1 MLGRLSDVERID
13 SLGKKTVA
21 IIGGTGHQGPGLAL
35 RWAKSGRYRVIIGSR
50 EAAKAQ
56 SVAESLNVQLG
67 DHLIEGQ
74 HNVEAAAAAEIVVL
88 TVPYSAHIEVLESI
102 RAQLKGKVLVDV
114 TVPLQPPRVSHVY
127 IPPAGSA
134 TAEAQALLGEEVRVV
149 CAFQNVSAIHLS
161 HLDEPIDCD
170 VLVCGDDESA
180 KAETIA
186 LVEAAGMR
194 GLDAGPL
201 RNAVVVEGLTAVL
214 IGINKRYRAN
224 GAGIRITGLPE
235 APRRSSSPR

>member
-1 MLGRLSDVERID
+1 MPE
-13 SLGKKTVA
+13 KTVA

-50 EAAKAQ
+50 DATKAQ
-56 SVAESLNVQLG
+56 NVAESLNIQLG
-67 DHLIEGQ
+67 HPLIEGK
-74 HNVEAAAAAEIVVL
+74 HNVEAAAAAGIVAL

-102 RAQLKGKVLVDV
+102 RAQLRGKVLVDV
-114 TVPLQPPRVSHVY
+114 TVPLQPPRVSYVY

-170 VLVCGDDESA
+170 VLVCGDDEDA

-194 GLDAGPL
+194 GFDAGPL
-201 RNAVVVEGLTAVL
+201 QNAGVVEGLTAIL

-235 APRRSSSPR
+235 TIGSSPNPG